1 VLDHLVRPNSSGLLW
16 LCYNLTWPYLS
27 IPRKY
32 IATALFL
39 VASARLSI
47 QHCYREANQ
56 VAHCLAREAFIIQD
70 SCIWGDDPFQ
80 VGLAMLLIH
89 VSR

>member
-1 VLDHLVRPNSSGLLW
+1 MLQFDMAIPFHSSKIH
-16 LCYNLTWPYLS
+16 CHS
-27 IPRKY
+27 F
-32 IATALFL
+32 LFL

-56 VAHCLAREAFIIQD
+56 VAHCLAREAFITQD